1 MRPVILE
8 DIMEFECKLECLADI
23 VEELTAREVSNN
35 CVVQPLMGKSWKE
48 LCEDGIRLFKEL
60 SA

>member
-1 MRPVILE
+1 
-8 DIMEFECKLECLADI
+8 MEFKCKLECLADI

-35 CVVQPLMGKSWKE
+35 CVVQPFMSKSWKE

-60 SA
+60 GA

>member
-1 MRPVILE
+1 
-8 DIMEFECKLECLADI
+8 MEFECKLDYLADI

-35 CVVQPLMGKSWKE
+35 CVVRVLQGKSWKD
-48 LCEDGIRLFKEL
+48 LCEEGIRLFTEL

>member
-1 MRPVILE
+1 
-8 DIMEFECKLECLADI
+8 MEIECKLECLYDI
-23 VEELTAREVSNN
+23 VEELTAREASNN
-35 CVVQPLMGKSWKE
+35 CVVRVLQGKSWKE

>member
-1 MRPVILE
+1 
-8 DIMEFECKLECLADI
+8 MEIECKLECLYDI
-23 VEELTAREVSNN
+23 VEELTAREVSND
-35 CVVQPLMGKSWKE
+35 CVVQPLMSKSWKE

>member
-1 MRPVILE
+1 
-8 DIMEFECKLECLADI
+8 MEFECKLECLADI
-23 VEELTAREVSNN
+23 VEELTAREVFNN

-60 SA
+60 ST

>member
-1 MRPVILE
+1 
-8 DIMEFECKLECLADI
+8 MEFECKLEYLADI

-35 CVVQPLMGKSWKE
+35 CVVQPLMYKSWKE

-60 SA
+60 GGHYAAKN